1 MVHVFLGEP
10 LSFWQLPQEIE
21 EVLSIHSARLV
32 PVQVVEQ
39 IADLVLELFLKSG
52 SRDQVRKGHERKA
65 GYWIRGQAPAQLFQ
79 HRLWNFDL
87 QFVEKLREALS
98 TQEHTS

>member
-1 MVHVFLGEP
+1 VVHVFLGES
-10 LSFWQLPQEIE
+10 LSFRQLPQEIE

-39 IADLVLELFLKSG
+39 IADLVLQLLLKG
-52 SRDQVRKGHERKA
+52 GPRYQVRKGHEGKA
-65 GYWIRGQAPAQLFQ
+65 GYWIRGQTPAHLFQ

-87 QFVEKLREALS
+87 QFMEKLREALS